1 MSDPRTKAKE
11 SKQYHQTKGFENQPD
26 PHHVDLD
33 IIKKDAKN
41 LETLDEKNKEEHK
54 QKDIK

>member
-26 PHHVDLD
+26 VDLD

>member
-26 PHHVDLD
+26 PHHVDMD
-33 IIKKDAKN
+33 IIKKDVEK
-41 LETLDEKNKEEHK
+41 LETLH
-54 QKDIK
+54 Q